1 MYILNMF
8 VSLNLRETNISFFRI
23 EKNDLESA
31 VDLLKSWQISRELI
45 NHWWTNLD
53 GEQRS
58 KGSIESVGHSC
69 AHNKFWNSLL
79 LTAKN

>member
-1 MYILNMF
+1 MAWEFKEEVSLKLNVYLNMYILNMF

-45 NHWWTNLD
+45 NH
-53 GEQRS
+53 
-58 KGSIESVGHSC
+58 
-69 AHNKFWNSLL
+69 
-79 LTAKN
+79 

>member
-45 NHWWTNLD
+45 TDELI
-53 GEQRS
+53 
-58 KGSIESVGHSC
+58 SIESNGQKDPL
-69 AHNKFWNSLL
+69 NQ
-79 LTAKN
+79 

>member
-8 VSLNLRETNISFFRI
+8 VSLTLRETNISFFRI

-45 NHWWTNLD
+45 TDELI
-53 GEQRS
+53 
-58 KGSIESVGHSC
+58 SIESNGQKDPL
-69 AHNKFWNSLL
+69 NQ
-79 LTAKN
+79 

>member
-1 MYILNMF
+1 M
-8 VSLNLRETNISFFRI
+8 SFFRI

-58 KGSIESVGHSC
+58 KGSNESVGHSC

-79 LTAKN
+79 LTAKNWRERRWKEL

>member
-8 VSLNLRETNISFFRI
+8 VSLNLMETNMSFFRI

-45 NHWWTNLD
+45 NHWWTN
-53 GEQRS
+53 S
-58 KGSIESVGHSC
+58 MESNGQKDPL
-69 AHNKFWNSLL
+69 NQ
-79 LTAKN
+79 

>member
-8 VSLNLRETNISFFRI
+8 VSLNLMETNMSFFRI

-45 NHWWTNLD
+45 TDELI
-53 GEQRS
+53 
-58 KGSIESVGHSC
+58 SIESNGQKDPL
-69 AHNKFWNSLL
+69 NQ
-79 LTAKN
+79 